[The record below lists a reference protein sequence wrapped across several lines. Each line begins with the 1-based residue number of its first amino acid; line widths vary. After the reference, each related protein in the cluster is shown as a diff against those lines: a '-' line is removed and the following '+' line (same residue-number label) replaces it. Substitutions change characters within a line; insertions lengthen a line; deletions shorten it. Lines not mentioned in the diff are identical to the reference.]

1 MPNDPQQFQQ
11 ALNQIGDLIRS
22 RRAYFRLT
30 QQELGDRAGL
40 TRVQISYMEHAMS
53 NPPIGNLIRTAIA
66 LDMPFEELV
75 QPLIDYVKHQRD
87 A

>member
-1 MPNDPQQFQQ
+1 MPNNQQQFQE
-11 ALNQIGDLIRS
+11 ALNQIANLIRS

-53 NPPIGNLIRTAIA
+53 NPPIGNLIRAAIA
-66 LDMPFEELV
+66 LDMPFEELIK
-75 QPLIDYVKHQRD
+75 PLIDYVQNQRD